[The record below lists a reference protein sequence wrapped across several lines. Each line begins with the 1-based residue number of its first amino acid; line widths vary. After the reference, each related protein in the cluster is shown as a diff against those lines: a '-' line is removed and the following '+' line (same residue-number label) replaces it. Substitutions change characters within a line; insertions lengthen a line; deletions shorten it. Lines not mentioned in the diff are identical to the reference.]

1 MVFDSFS
8 NGIPVTWIIISN
20 AKASDIAI
28 WLNAINEKMKR
39 LDVEWKPKVFIVD
52 NADAEINAIR

>member
-8 NGIPVTWIIISN
+8 NGIPVTWIITSS

>member
-8 NGIPVTWIIISN
+8 NGIPVAWIITSS
-20 AKASDIAI
+20 AKASDMTIG
-28 WLNAINEKMKR
+28 LDAINEKMKR
-39 LDVEWKPKVFIVD
+39 LDIEWKPNVFIVD